1 MSSHVLS
8 FKEGFVNKLTPYI
21 FENNSIRM
29 FIKNDDSVWFVAL
42 VRLNNLKSGLQ
53 KKLFLLFEKLSAIC
67 RNRGIEISSITIKY
81 SGR

>member
-1 MSSHVLS
+1 M
-8 FKEGFVNKLTPYI
+8 NKLTPYI